1 MTNLVIAERGDGTE
15 LTAGDEE
22 QLVTM
27 VVDDQ
32 LFGIPI
38 LRVQDIVEPTQI
50 TPVPCAP
57 SAIAGVLNL
66 RGRIVTVIDLREC
79 LGAPPASNEDRLM
92 SVTVEHDGDLF
103 TLLVDSIGDVRSLP
117 RASFDKPPV
126 TLDQR
131 MRRLCSGVF
140 RLEGQLL
147 ALLDVEKV
155 LDDEFIASMPLRT
168 RPRLLLGKPAPG
180 SEAASGDKGTKKLDA
195 KKTDDKSGTGKSG
208 TGKSGTAK
216 DADGKADGKKSSEK
230 ASAAPKNERPSAAP
244 SLYDRLGGEA
254 AIDAAVDLFYDK
266 VMDDDRLTPF
276 FEGRGMAMQG
286 KSMKAFLGQAFGGPK
301 NYKGRDMRKAHQKL
315 VHDQGLDDSHFIA
328 VAGHLSDTLAQM
340 GVPDD
345 LIHEVL
351 SAAEGLREEILD
363 R

>member
-1 MTNLVIAERGDGTE
+1 MSNLAVAEKSGNHE
-15 LTAGDEE
+15 MTAGDEE

-27 VVDDQ
+27 IVDDQ
-32 LFGIPI
+32 MFGIPI

-79 LGAPPASNEDRLM
+79 LGAPAVSNEDKLM

-117 RASFDKPPV
+117 RAAFDKPPV
-126 TLDQR
+126 TLDPR

-140 RLEGQLL
+140 RLEGELL
-147 ALLDVEKV
+147 AVLDVEKV
-155 LDDEFIASMPLRT
+155 LEDEFIASMPTRT
-168 RPRLLLGKPAPG
+168 RPRLQLGKGKDRASAESAG
-180 SEAASGDKGTKKLDA
+180 GKVKRSAIANDSDDEAETEAEGAKGATKGDAKSEA
-195 KKTDDKSGTGKSG
+195 
-208 TGKSGTAK
+208 
-216 DADGKADGKKSSEK
+216 KAEEQTLSIYE
-230 ASAAPKNERPSAAP
+230 
-244 SLYDRLGGEA
+244 RLGGEA
-254 AIDAAVDLFYDK
+254 AIDAAVDLFYEK
-266 VMDDDRLTPF
+266 VKEDDRLTEF
-276 FEGRGMAMQG
+276 FEGKDMVKQS
-286 KSMKAFLGQAFGGPK
+286 KSMKRFLAQALGGPQE
-301 NYKGRDMRKAHQKL
+301 YKGRDMRSAHKKL
-315 VHDQGLDDSHFIA
+315 VHEKGLDDSHFIA
-328 VAGHLSDTLAQM
+328 VAGHLSDSLAQM

-351 SAAEGLREEILD
+351 GAVEGLRDEVLD

>member
-1 MTNLVIAERGDGTE
+1 MSNLAVAERSGSHE
-15 LTAGDEE
+15 MSAEDEE

-27 VVDDQ
+27 IVDDQ
-32 LFGIPI
+32 MFGIPI

-79 LGAPPASNEDRLM
+79 LGAPAVSNEDRLM

-117 RASFDKPPV
+117 RAAFDKPPV
-126 TLDQR
+126 TLDPR

-147 ALLDVEKV
+147 AVLDVEKV
-155 LDDEFIASMPLRT
+155 LDEEFIASMPNRT
-168 RPRLLLGKPAPG
+168 RPRLELGRKKVKDRSREAKESAGTAVKRGPAKKDEEKSASKQDAGKAASTARKPAG
-180 SEAASGDKGTKKLDA
+180 EGD
-195 KKTDDKSGTGKSG
+195 
-208 TGKSGTAK
+208 
-216 DADGKADGKKSSEK
+216 
-230 ASAAPKNERPSAAP
+230 AAP
-244 SLYDRLGGEA
+244 LYERLGGEA
-254 AIDAAVDLFYDK
+254 AIDAAVDLLYEKIMADE
-266 VMDDDRLTPF
+266 RLTPF
-276 FEGRGMAMQG
+276 FEGRDMAMQG
-286 KSMKAFLGQAFGGPK
+286 KSMKAFMAQALGGPRG
-301 NYKGRDMRKAHQKL
+301 YKGRDMRKAHKKL
-315 VHDQGLDDSHFIA
+315 VHEKGLDDNHFIA
-328 VAGHLSDTLAQM
+328 VAGHLADTLNQM

-351 SAAEGLREEILD
+351 GAVEGLRDEVLD

>member
-1 MTNLVIAERGDGTE
+1 MSSLAVAEKTRSHE
-15 LTAGDEE
+15 MNAEDEE

-27 VVDDQ
+27 IVDDQ

-50 TPVPCAP
+50 TPVPRAP

-79 LGAPPASNEDRLM
+79 LGAPPVSSENRLM
-92 SVTVEHDGDLF
+92 SVTVEHNGDLF

-117 RASFDKPPV
+117 RAAFDKPPV

-147 ALLDVEKV
+147 AVLDVEKV
-155 LDDEFIASMPLRT
+155 LDEEFIASMPTRT
-168 RPRLLLGKPAPG
+168 RPRLDLGRKKGKGPRAAKESTRSAVKRAP
-180 SEAASGDKGTKKLDA
+180 
-195 KKTDDKSGTGKSG
+195 
-208 TGKSGTAK
+208 
-216 DADGKADGKKSSEK
+216 ADGDVSE
-230 ASAAPKNERPSAAP
+230 SGAAP
-244 SLYDRLGGEA
+244 LYERLGGEA
-254 AIDAAVDLFYDK
+254 AVDGAVDLLQEK
-266 VMDDDRLTPF
+266 VGGDERLDTF
-276 FEGRGMAMQG
+276 VAGRDAAALGKTMKRFMAQ
-286 KSMKAFLGQAFGGPK
+286 LLGGPTHFSEA
-301 NYKGRDMRKAHQKL
+301 DMRAAYKKL
-315 VHDQGLDDSHFIA
+315 VREKGLDDTHFIA
-328 VAGHLSDTLAQM
+328 LGGHLADTLNQM

-345 LIHEVL
+345 MIHEVL
-351 SAAEGLREEILD
+351 GAVETLRNQVLD

>member
-1 MTNLVIAERGDGTE
+1 MSSLAVADKTRSHEMNAE
-15 LTAGDEE
+15 DEE

-27 VVDDQ
+27 IVDDQ

-50 TPVPCAP
+50 TPVPRAP

-79 LGAPPASNEDRLM
+79 LGAPPVSSENRLM
-92 SVTVEHDGDLF
+92 SVTVEHNGDLF

-117 RASFDKPPV
+117 RAAFDKPPV

-147 ALLDVEKV
+147 AVLDVEKV
-155 LDDEFIASMPLRT
+155 LDEEFIASMPTRT
-168 RPRLLLGKPAPG
+168 RPRLDLGR
-180 SEAASGDKGTKKLDA
+180 KK
-195 KKTDDKSGTGKSG
+195 DKS
-208 TGKSGTAK
+208 K
-216 DADGKADGKKSSEK
+216 DKDRPRAVKESARSSVKRASSAEDD
-230 ASAAPKNERPSAAP
+230 SAADAAP
-244 SLYDRLGGEA
+244 LYERLGGEA
-254 AIDAAVDLFYDK
+254 AVDGAVDLLQGK
-266 VMDDDRLTPF
+266 VAGDDRLDAF
-276 FEGRGMAMQG
+276 VAGRDTAALSKTMKRFMAQV
-286 KSMKAFLGQAFGGPK
+286 LGGPK
-301 NYKGRDMRKAHQKL
+301 HFSEADMRAAYKKL
-315 VHDQGLDDSHFIA
+315 VREQGLDDTHFIA
-328 VAGHLSDTLAQM
+328 VAGHLADTLNQM

-345 LIHEVL
+345 MIHEVL
-351 SAAEGLREEILD
+351 GAVETLRNQVLD